1 MSTLNGGLGGRLQNP
16 TLATTLL
23 FVGGVLL
30 SLT

>member
-16 TLATTLL
+16 TLATTIL
-23 FVGGVLL
+23 FMVGLLL